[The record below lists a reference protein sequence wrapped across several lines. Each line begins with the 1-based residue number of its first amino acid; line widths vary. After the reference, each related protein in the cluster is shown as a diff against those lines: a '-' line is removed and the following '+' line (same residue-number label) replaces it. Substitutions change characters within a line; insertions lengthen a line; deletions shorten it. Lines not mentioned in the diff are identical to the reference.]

1 MRTSAGTTRSEDGWK
16 AWRTHLR
23 VPGTYARETDDG
35 QPPTLTDAPHIACR
49 EAVRA
54 TKDVDVLAAQD
65 RENLRRLAAALTE
78 LGARLRGVDAH
89 LLPVDPTNPDDL
101 GNGANW
107 TLETD
112 AGWLDYMSE
121 VPGGLPYDEI
131 RAAAQ
136 IVEVRGVRLQVV
148 GLEHLVRLKRAA
160 GRPRDLADIAAL
172 TPDQEL

>member
-1 MRTSAGTTRSEDGWK
+1 MMD
-16 AWRTHLR
+16 
-23 VPGTYARETDDG
+23 ET
-35 QPPTLTDAPHIACR
+35 PPPLDPQRIFATLERHGVDFTVIGGFAVIAHGH
-49 EAVRA
+49 VRA

-65 RENLRRLAAALTE
+65 KENLRRLAAAFAE

-121 VPGGLPYDEI
+121 IPGGLPYDEI
-131 RAAAQ
+131 RAGSTV
-136 IVEVRGVRLQVV
+136 IEIRGVRLRVV
-148 GLEHLVRLKRAA
+148 GLAHLVRLKRAA

-172 TPDQEL
+172 TPDQRDIE